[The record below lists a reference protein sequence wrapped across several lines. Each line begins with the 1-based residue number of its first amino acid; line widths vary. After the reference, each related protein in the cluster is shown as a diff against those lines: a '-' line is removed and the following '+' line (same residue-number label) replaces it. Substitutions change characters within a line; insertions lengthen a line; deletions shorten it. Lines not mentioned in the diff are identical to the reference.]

1 MSPAARAWARA
12 SYARRYKGEKAVRG
26 ERAYEQP
33 ANAVGPRQPDGRR
46 GRLEDRLDE
55 AFCPEYV
62 NEEEVSSDMER
73 TNGVG
78 GVAGVR
84 HDGREAGRRGKYPG
98 KMGRYEGE
106 GDGPDGRKRKGEG
119 DVATQGGGIKEAGEN
134 GEGASTIWVQAG
146 TGTLSFTRP
155 GFVFLLTLKRSD
167 TAFI

>member
-1 MSPAARAWARA
+1 MAPRDVRDERKIASIYPSSSRRVIYAERGGRASPAARAWARA
-12 SYARRYKGEKAVRG
+12 SYARLYKGEKAVRGERGGKGG

-84 HDGREAGRRGKYPG
+84 HDG
-98 KMGRYEGE
+98 
-106 GDGPDGRKRKGEG
+106 
-119 DVATQGGGIKEAGEN
+119 
-134 GEGASTIWVQAG
+134 
-146 TGTLSFTRP
+146 
-155 GFVFLLTLKRSD
+155 
-167 TAFI
+167 

>member
-1 MSPAARAWARA
+1 MR
-12 SYARRYKGEKAVRG
+12 GERGGKRG

-98 KMGRYEGE
+98 EMGRYEGE

-119 DVATQGGGIKEAGEN
+119 DVATQGGGMKEAGEN

-146 TGTLSFTRP
+146 DWDFIFHATGF
-155 GFVFLLTLKRSD
+155 FFLTLKRSD